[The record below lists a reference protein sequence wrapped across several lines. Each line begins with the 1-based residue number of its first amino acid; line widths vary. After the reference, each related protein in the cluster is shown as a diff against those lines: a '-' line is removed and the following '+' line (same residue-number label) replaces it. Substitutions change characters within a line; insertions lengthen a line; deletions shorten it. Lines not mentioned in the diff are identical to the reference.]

1 MSMILSCRACHKS
14 YRILAPKASALSYK
28 DGILCAKCWS
38 KPTSTQVKIS
48 QSPATTTTT
57 VTNSNVSAFSISS
70 PTSSPTKTSYFKR
83 FAVGDFVYFN
93 AQSGGVMRGQI
104 TDTHNY
110 GDDNIFYTV
119 SEEKTGKLI
128 DYLGESELFYTWDG
142 ARTGPRVTGV

>member
-14 YRILAPKASALSYK
+14 YRILTPKASALSYK

-48 QSPATTTTT
+48 HSTTTTT
-57 VTNSNVSAFSISS
+57 VTNSNVSAFSLSS
-70 PTSSPTKTSYFKR
+70 PASSPPKSSYFKK
-83 FAVGDFVYFN
+83 FSVGDFVYFN

-110 GDDNIFYTV
+110 GDENIFYTV

-128 DYLGESELFYTWDG
+128 DYLGESELFYTRDG
-142 ARTGPRVTGV
+142 ALTGPRVTGV